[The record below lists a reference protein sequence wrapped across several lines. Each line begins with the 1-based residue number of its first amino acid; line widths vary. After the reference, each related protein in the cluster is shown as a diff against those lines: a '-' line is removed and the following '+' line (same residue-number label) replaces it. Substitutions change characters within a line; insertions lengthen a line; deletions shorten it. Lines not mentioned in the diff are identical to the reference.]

1 MLIKILSFI
10 AVVLLKRSPNSRII
24 LFVDCQNMLQLLI
37 GDSHSV
43 RFHNF
48 VKTQSYKDV
57 DTFAAKVGPT
67 VEEGR
72 QLIKFIQLNDN
83 QTSTFFLSLGSK
95 YISKEI
101 YSPNVTHRQ
110 FKSLL
115 HLVKQCLNPEHL
127 FIFKI
132 PLFPTSKNW
141 IHLSNRQK
149 G

>member
-1 MLIKILSFI
+1 
-10 AVVLLKRSPNSRII
+10 
-24 LFVDCQNMLQLLI
+24 MLQLLI

-57 DTFAAKVGPT
+57 DTVAKVGPT

-83 QTSTFFLSLGSK
+83 QTSTVFLSLGSND
-95 YISKEI
+95 ISKEI
-101 YSPNVTHRQ
+101 YDPNVTHRL
-110 FKSLL
+110 FKSVL
-115 HLVKQCLNPEHL
+115 HLVKQRLNPEHL

-132 PLFPTSKNW
+132 PLFPTSKLNKTGS
-141 IHLSNRQK
+141 ISKTGRKAKLFEVK
-149 G
+149 FFFG